1 MTQSCPTL
9 QRHGL
14 QHTRLPCPSPS
25 LGVCS
30 NSCPLSWWC
39 HPTIS
44 SSVDPFSSC
53 LQSLPAS
60 GPFPMSRLFT
70 DIRQQNYWS
79 FSFSISP
86 SKVYSGLI
94 PFRMDWLDLLAVQG
108 ILKSLLQHYSLKAS
122 ILWHSVFFM
131 IQLSYPYMTTGK
143 NIAVVREPHV
153 ESF

>member
-1 MTQSCPTL
+1 MDCSTL
-9 QRHGL
+9 GFPVLHHLLESAQTHVHWVDDVIQPSHPL
-14 QHTRLPCPSPS
+14 STPSPS
-25 LGVCS
+25 AFNLC
-30 NSCPLSWWC
+30 
-39 HPTIS
+39 
-44 SSVDPFSSC
+44 
-53 LQSLPAS
+53 QPAS

-86 SKVYSGLI
+86 SNVYSGLI
-94 PFRMDWLDLLAVQG
+94 PFRMNWLDLLAVQG

-131 IQLSYPYMTTGK
+131 IQLSYPYMMTGK